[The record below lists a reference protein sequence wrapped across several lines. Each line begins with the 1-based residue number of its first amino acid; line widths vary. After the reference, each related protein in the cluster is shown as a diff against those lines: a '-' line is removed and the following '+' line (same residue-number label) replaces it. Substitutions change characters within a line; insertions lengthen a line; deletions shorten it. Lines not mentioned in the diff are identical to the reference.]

1 MQDAVRS
8 TQEWTQI
15 IRGEYLEIPGLHL
28 TRAQI
33 QRLWDL
39 DHEVCTSVLDT
50 LLSERFLLLTA
61 DRRYILNGPRRAASR
76 SEPFQTELAIC
87 G

>member
-1 MQDAVRS
+1 MKEPERS

-28 TRAQI
+28 SRAQI

-39 DHEVCTSVLDT
+39 DNEVCTSVLET
-50 LLSERFLLLTA
+50 LLYERFLVLTTN
-61 DRRYILNGPRRAASR
+61 RRYVLNGPRRAASR
-76 SEPFQTELAIC
+76 IEPLHKELAVC